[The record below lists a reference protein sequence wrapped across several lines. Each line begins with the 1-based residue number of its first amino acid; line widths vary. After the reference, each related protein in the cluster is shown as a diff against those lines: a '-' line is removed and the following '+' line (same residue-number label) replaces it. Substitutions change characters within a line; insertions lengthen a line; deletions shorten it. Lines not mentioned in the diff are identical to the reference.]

1 MEKKKWK
8 GLVTCMYTFGV
19 LGTEVDTKCSNL
31 VTYVRNVKFGSP
43 DPFNFLVEG
52 LAHET
57 IHFRKSGI
65 IISSVLSLLFSESG
79 NEGAYV
85 SKMLVMNSEE

>member
-1 MEKKKWK
+1 MEKKWK

-31 VTYVRNVKFGSP
+31 VTYVRNVGIDTKFGSP

-52 LAHET
+52 LARET
-57 IHFRKSGI
+57 IHFPRTPGKVVYILCAQPI
-65 IISSVLSLLFSESG
+65 I
-79 NEGAYV
+79 
-85 SKMLVMNSEE
+85 